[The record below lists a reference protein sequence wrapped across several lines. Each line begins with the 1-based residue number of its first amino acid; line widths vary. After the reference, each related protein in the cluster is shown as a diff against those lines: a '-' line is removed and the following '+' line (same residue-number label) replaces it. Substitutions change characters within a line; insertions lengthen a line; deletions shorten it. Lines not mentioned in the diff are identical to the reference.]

1 MNQNRLLK
9 EGDHMSE
16 KPSENSG
23 PNLTLLKW
31 IVGVLG
37 VLIIL
42 FATVIAVTIYKRMT
56 AMETKSV
63 PETQDTMVPKAAGGK
78 ATLNE
83 FGDIRL
89 PIPDDMDVIS
99 LTPSRERLF
108 VTVGTEG
115 AARLIL
121 VISLDDGRV
130 LGSFN
135 LEKDGIQ

>member
-37 VLIIL
+37 ALIIL

-56 AMETKSV
+56 AMETKSEPAQQEKTISV
-63 PETQDTMVPKAAGGK
+63 SGK
-78 ATLNE
+78 MSLAK

-99 LTPSRERLF
+99 LTPSSERLF

-121 VISLDDGRV
+121 VVSLEDGSV

>member
-1 MNQNRLLK
+1 
-9 EGDHMSE
+9 MSE
-16 KPSENSG
+16 KAPEKSG

-31 IVGVLG
+31 IVGILG
-37 VLIIL
+37 VLIVL

-56 AMETKSV
+56 AMETKSS
-63 PETQDTMVPKAAGGK
+63 PEMQDAMLPKVTGGRV
-78 ATLNE
+78 TLE
-83 FGDIRL
+83 KFGDIRL

-99 LTPSRERLF
+99 LTPSSERLF

-121 VISLDDGRV
+121 VISLDDGSV

-135 LEKDGIQ
+135 LDKDGIQ

>member
-1 MNQNRLLK
+1 
-9 EGDHMSE
+9 MSD
-16 KPSENSG
+16 KAPENSG

-31 IVGVLG
+31 IVGILG

-56 AMETKSV
+56 AMETKSA
-63 PETQDTMVPKAAGGK
+63 PEKQAAMFPKVTGGNV
-78 ATLNE
+78 TLEE

-89 PIPDDMDVIS
+89 PIPEDMDVIS
-99 LTPSRERLF
+99 LTPSSERLF

-121 VISLDDGRV
+121 VISLNDGRI
-130 LGSFN
+130 LGSIN

>member
-16 KPSENSG
+16 EPSENSG
-23 PNLTLLKW
+23 PNFTLLKW

-56 AMETKSV
+56 AMETKPA
-63 PETQDTMVPKAAGGK
+63 PEMPDTMLPKTSGTSPLA
-78 ATLNE
+78 E

-89 PIPDDMDVIS
+89 PIPDDMDLIS
-99 LTPSRERLF
+99 LTPSNDRLF

-121 VISLDDGRV
+121 VISLDDGSV

-135 LEKDGIQ
+135 LERDGIQ

>member
-1 MNQNRLLK
+1 MYQKRLLK

-37 VLIIL
+37 ALIIL

-56 AMETKSV
+56 AMETEPASEMQEKTISV
-63 PETQDTMVPKAAGGK
+63 SGK
-78 ATLNE
+78 MQLGN
-83 FGDIRL
+83 FGDIHL
-89 PIPDDMDVIS
+89 PIPDDMELIS
-99 LTPSRERLF
+99 LTPSQERLF

-121 VISLDDGRV
+121 VVSLNDGSI

-135 LEKDGIQ
+135 LDKEGLQ

>member
-16 KPSENSG
+16 EPSENSG
-23 PNLTLLKW
+23 PNFTLLKW

-56 AMETKSV
+56 AMETKPA
-63 PETQDTMVPKAAGGK
+63 PEMPDTMLSKTSGTSPLA
-78 ATLNE
+78 E

-89 PIPDDMDVIS
+89 PIPDDMDLIS
-99 LTPSRERLF
+99 LTPSNDRLF

-121 VISLDDGRV
+121 VISLDDGSV

-135 LEKDGIQ
+135 LERDGIQ

>member
-1 MNQNRLLK
+1 
-9 EGDHMSE
+9 MSE

-37 VLIIL
+37 ALIIL

-56 AMETKSV
+56 ATETKSE
-63 PETQDTMVPKAAGGK
+63 PAQQEKAISVSGK
-78 ATLNE
+78 MTLAK

-89 PIPDDMDVIS
+89 PIPDDMDVIN
-99 LTPSRERLF
+99 LTPSSERLF

-121 VISLDDGRV
+121 VVSLEDGSV

-135 LEKDGIQ
+135 LEKDGIQF